1 MAREIWRLSW
11 QKATDPPHLLAL
23 HPPHAVNFFS
33 QMQPLIEHLVQ
44 LQAVE
49 LERARIADSIRK
61 LQPEISAAESAL
73 AAAQRDA
80 SDASGALTREE
91 TLRTRLEREIESHRQ
106 KAARVKAQQNSVTSP
121 AQADAI
127 EHELAFS
134 AGEIERLETEELS
147 SLERTDAQESSLAQA
162 RARVESHAAT
172 LDTTR
177 LSVARRHA
185 EFDQQLAALA
195 SQRETLRQAIDDLD
209 SATLIRF
216 DRLIQARGTG
226 IARAENQQCTGCRMG
241 VRPQT
246 WNQLREGQL
255 LTCDSCGR
263 LLYWD
268 PAIAPVPAPKAPQ
281 PESTITGHSIAP
293 PRSHH
298 G

>member
-1 MAREIWRLSW
+1 
-11 QKATDPPHLLAL
+11 
-23 HPPHAVNFFS
+23 
-33 QMQPLIEHLVQ
+33 MQPLIEHLVQ
-44 LQAVE
+44 LQTVE
-49 LERARIADSIRK
+49 LDRAYIADSIRK
-61 LQPEISAAESAL
+61 LQPEVAAAESAL

-80 SDASGALTREE
+80 SDASAALTREE
-91 TLRTRLEREIESHRQ
+91 SLRTRLEREIESHRQ
-106 KAARVKAQQNSVTSP
+106 KAARVNAQQNSVTSP
-121 AQADAI
+121 AQAEAI
-127 EHELAFS
+127 EHEIAF
-134 AGEIERLETEELS
+134 AQREIERLETEELS
-147 SLERTDAQESSLAQA
+147 SLERTDALESSLAEA

-177 LSVARRHA
+177 ASVARRRV

-195 SQRETLRQAIDDLD
+195 AERETQRRAIDELD
-209 SATLIRF
+209 SATLTRF
-216 DRLIQARGTG
+216 DRLIQARGTA
-226 IARAENQQCTGCRMG
+226 ITRAENQQCTGCRMG

-268 PAIAPVPAPKAPQ
+268 PAIAAAAAPKAPQ
-281 PESTITGHSIAP
+281 PESGVTGHSIAQ